1 MTSRPAGCG
10 RPGPGRP
17 VPQGLPPPSR
27 YGVGAHAAIGPAS
40 QRPAHPRP
48 PARRDGEAG
57 ARGRPPRIRSPCPRA
72 RAGPATATRSRRP
85 RSHASRQA
93 RTTTLAV
100 AARPGVSAHRERTPA
115 GPRGHPGRRGCPGP
129 RRDGRRVSGARCCV
143 RQISRSRRNAR
154 ERRAAVTALSVR
166 DWQEEGSGG
175 VDRQRSTPLRLIPA
189 SRQERS
195 RIGRAI
201 AWP

>member
-1 MTSRPAGCG
+1 MTSRPWVQPG
-10 RPGPGRP
+10 RPRAP

-27 YGVGAHAAIGPAS
+27 YGVGAHAAIRQAS

-100 AARPGVSAHRERTPA
+100 AARPGVSANREETLLARVVIPEGEDA
-115 GPRGHPGRRGCPGP
+115 PGP
-129 RRDGRRVSGARCCV
+129 RRDGRRVSGARCTPELAGTHAAH
-143 RQISRSRRNAR
+143 RPGPFAIGRR
-154 ERRAAVTALSVR
+154 
-166 DWQEEGSGG
+166 GSGG